1 MEHARYQRLKAIQTF
16 GYDIQWEDLQ
26 QKSCVIA
33 GVGGLGMVTA
43 EMLVRCG
50 IGMLHLFDKDT
61 VEVENLNRM
70 GFLPE
75 DIGKKKVEVITSQ
88 LHKINPDVKIKAYH
102 GDILDWG
109 MDETFETAVRQAD
122 IVLMGVDNYPAR
134 MFVNQK
140 CLNLQKVLIDAG
152 VARSALSGNVH
163 PIIPGKTACM
173 MCTARFHGKNEQV
186 ERGEACTASL
196 PTTMA
201 LIAALQVQETL
212 KYLLNFGELADY
224 LSYNALTG
232 ETIAYQTQRDP
243 QCDACASES
252 LPNTKV

>member
-1 MEHARYQRLKAIQTF
+1 MEHARYSRLKAIQTF
-16 GYDIQWEDLQ
+16 GYDIQWEVLR

-33 GVGGLGMVTA
+33 GIGGLGVVSA

-50 IGMLHLFDKDT
+50 IGALYLFDKDT

-70 GFLPE
+70 GFLPA
-75 DIGKKKVEVITSQ
+75 DVGKAKVEVITQ
-88 LHKINPDVKIKAYH
+88 RLQKINPDVKIHAHH

-109 MDETFETAVRQAD
+109 MDETFETAVQQSD
-122 IVLMGVDNYPAR
+122 IVLMGLDNYPAR

-140 CLNLQKVLIDAG
+140 CVNLQKVLVDAG
-152 VARSALSGNVH
+152 VARSALSGNIH
-163 PIIPGKTACM
+163 LIIPGKTACM
-173 MCTARFHGKNEQV
+173 MCTARFHGKNEKV

-224 LSYNALTG
+224 LTYNALTG
-232 ETIAYQTQRDP
+232 ETLAYQTQRDP
-243 QCDACASES
+243 NCDACAGE
-252 LPNTKV
+252 PVIDTKN